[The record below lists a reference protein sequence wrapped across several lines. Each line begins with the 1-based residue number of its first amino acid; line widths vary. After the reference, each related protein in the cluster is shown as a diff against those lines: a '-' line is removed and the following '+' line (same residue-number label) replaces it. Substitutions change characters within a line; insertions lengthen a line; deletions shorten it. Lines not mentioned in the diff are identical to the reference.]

1 VGSLAS
7 AIDELFVVDSQ
18 TLPGPELA
26 DRMVEVRRQINRA
39 EAAYLDMLVVFDRSG
54 GALANHGSTAAW
66 AQAELHLSPNV
77 ASRDV
82 HLARDLA
89 DVLPATRA
97 AMAHGDLSPAHA
109 QVLASLRTA
118 INSEALASAEPHLVE
133 WATKSTPKE
142 LRKVVTH
149 VKHTYA
155 REKVIRDENDDYEA
169 RRFHASTTIDGIGVG
184 NFMLHP
190 VGHETV
196 MTAIHAASRP
206 VAGDDRT
213 PAQRRADALITIA
226 EIALRSGDLPITG
239 GVKPHV
245 SVTVTLPTISGK
257 DGSPAAD
264 YAFGATSSGEWARR
278 ISCDADVARIVF
290 SAAGEVLDSGRA
302 SRTFTAAQTRAIVA
316 RDRTCI
322 WQGCDAPPGWCD
334 VHHRIHWADG
344 GATSVDNGVLLCGRH
359 HDRVHA
365 NGHEIVKTESG
376 PYLVQLVPRTDPR
389 WLGKHRNRAGP

>member
-1 VGSLAS
+1 MGNLNS
-7 AIDELFVVDSQ
+7 AVDELFALDPCE
-18 TLPGPELA
+18 LPGPVLGEQIVEL
-26 DRMVEVRRQINRA
+26 RRQLNRA
-39 EAAYLDMLVVFDRSG
+39 EAAYLEMLVVFDRSG
-54 GALANHGSTAAW
+54 AALADHGSTAAW

-97 AMAHGDLSPAHA
+97 SMAEGDLSPAHA
-109 QVLASLRTA
+109 QVLASLRHS

-133 WATKSTPKE
+133 WARKSTPKD

-155 REKVIRDENDDYEA
+155 PDKAMRDEKDDYEA

-184 NFMLHP
+184 NFLLHP

-196 MTAIHAASRP
+196 MAAIHAASRP
-206 VAGDDRT
+206 VKGDDRT
-213 PAQRRADALITIA
+213 AAQRRADALITIA

-245 SVTVTLPTISGK
+245 SVIVTLPTLTGQT
-257 DGSPAAD
+257 GSPGAD
-264 YAFGATSSGEWARR
+264 YGFGATSTGEWARR
-278 ISCDADVARIVF
+278 ISCDAEIARVIF
-290 SAAGEVLDSGRA
+290 SANGEILDSGRA
-302 SRTFTAAQTRAIVA
+302 SRTFTTAQRRAIVA

-322 WQGCDAPPGWCD
+322 WPGCDAPPGWCD
-334 VHHRIHWADG
+334 VHHKIHWADG
-344 GATSVDNGVLLCGRH
+344 GPTSVDNGVLLCGRH
-359 HDRVHA
+359 HDRVHV
-365 NGHEIVKTESG
+365 NGHNIIKTAEGDYIVDWI
-376 PYLVQLVPRTDPR
+376 PRSDPR
-389 WLGKHRNRAGP
+389 WKGHPHNRAGP